1 MNKKKLGF
9 TLIPLTKL
17 GKPFFEKM
25 IFFQDVENLQKR
37 LDVWNQFKLGIG

>member
-1 MNKKKLGF
+1 LNKKKLGF

-25 IFFQDVENLQKR
+25 IFFPSYRPFLLPPE
-37 LDVWNQFKLGIG
+37 